1 MSLATNFIYAA
12 YRRFYKQQLWRKR
25 KITPIGNWVLIGM
38 AVAAALGSNV
48 TQTTVYQ
55 LVALAVSLILI
66 AGTISFFF
74 RFKGSVDRILPRV
87 ATVGETVSYKLL
99 IRNLTGK
106 RQQGLRLFEDIH
118 DPRPTREEL
127 LTTREPNE
135 TQRNWWDRKILYYRW
150 TWLLH
155 KHSKASFEP
164 QDLPDLHHDV
174 VETVTASFLPH
185 HRGYLNLR
193 GVILARPDPFGLFMG
208 LTQVC
213 KPQQVLIL
221 PKRYD
226 LDAPKLMSSRKYHM
240 GGVAL
245 AASVGNADEFM
256 SLRPYRPGD
265 PMRNIHWKSFAK
277 RDELVIKEFEDEFFV
292 RHALILDTF
301 LKEKNE
307 IIFEEAV
314 SIAASYVGSVGTHE
328 SLLDL
333 MFVGDQL
340 YSFSSGRGLANDEKM
355 LEILAC
361 VNPVTDGSISKM
373 IPLVKNNAPKLS
385 GSICIFLDWDEPRQ
399 ALTAVYQALSIPL
412 YTVVVCEDKQKME
425 EKIKK
430 QQLALDHITVV
441 QTGQIE
447 AGFKTT

>member
-1 MSLATNFIYAA
+1 MSLATHFIYAS
-12 YRRFYKQQLWRKR
+12 YCRFYNQKMWRKR
-25 KITPIGNWVLIGM
+25 KITPLGNRVLIGT
-38 AVAAALGSNV
+38 AVAAALGLNV

-74 RFKGSVDRILPRV
+74 RFKGSVDRILPTV
-87 ATVGETVSYKLL
+87 ATVGEEVSYKLL

-106 RQQGLRLFEDIH
+106 PQRGLRVFEDIH
-118 DPRPTREEL
+118 DPRPTRAEF
-127 LTTREPNE
+127 LTAREPNE
-135 TQRNWWDRKILYYRW
+135 SQRNWWDRKILYYRW
-150 TWLLH
+150 AWLLH
-155 KHSKASFEP
+155 KHSKATFEP
-164 QDLPDLHHDV
+164 QDVPDLHPDA
-174 VETVTASFLPH
+174 VETVAASFLPH
-185 HRGYLNLR
+185 QRGYLNLR

-208 LTQVC
+208 LQTLSKHQ
-213 KPQQVLIL
+213 KVLIL

-226 LDAPKLMSSRKYHM
+226 LDAPELMSSRKYHP

-245 AASVGNADEFM
+245 ASSVGNSDEFM

-265 PMRNIHWKSFAK
+265 PLRNVHWKSFAK

-301 LKEKNE
+301 LGKKNE
-307 IIFEEAV
+307 MIFEEAV
-314 SIAASYVGSVGTHE
+314 SIAASYVGAVGTHE

-340 YSFSSGRGLANDEKM
+340 YAFSSGRGLANDEKM

-361 VNPVTDGSISKM
+361 VTPATDGSISKLA
-373 IPLVKNNAPKLS
+373 PLIQNNAPRLS
-385 GSICIFLDWDEPRQ
+385 GSICIFLDWDEQRQ
-399 ALTAVYQALSIPL
+399 ALTKVYQALSIPL

-425 EKIKK
+425 EKIKN
-430 QQLALDHITVV
+430 QQPTPDHITVV

-447 AGFKTT
+447 AGLKTR